1 MYRFVKCLKFRGWW
15 IIFKIKNFYIAGGLG
30 NCMGIGQLFNKIFDF
45 VWLHTAESFAYHIII
60 CSFCADKTNQ
70 KPVKENPLTS
80 KDNFVVFQSA
90 LPCLIPP
97 TNMSQAYL
105 LNGVTENVPDID
117 IVYFTRSYF
126 ACHGRSYTFGCTQ

>member
-1 MYRFVKCLKFRGWW
+1 ML
-15 IIFKIKNFYIAGGLG
+15 A
-30 NCMGIGQLFNKIFDF
+30 D
-45 VWLHTAESFAYHIII
+45 FAYTG
-60 CSFCADKTNQ
+60 FCDKLEFRCYFALPQSNQ
-70 KPVKENPLTS
+70 KAVKENPLTS

-117 IVYFTRSYF
+117 IRYFIRSYF
-126 ACHGRSYTFGCTQ
+126 ACHGRSCTYTARNITSVALVRIFRDNKCFIWHHPRLRLGSRLSHWESCQLAD